1 MKKMEFAFKRFSAMV
16 LALILLSGSLTAA
29 AEETTENVIYEPIA
43 ISESGIIS
51 YAEYR
56 EAIKNSAKANSEIKI
71 KGSDYS
77 SYSGTISSGENNGLL
92 TGSDSEVT
100 WSFNVESAG
109 FYNLDVTYFPT
120 ISKGG
125 AIERTVKIDGNIPFD
140 EARYIEFS
148 RIYTDGEIKTNS
160 KGDQVTPEQIE
171 KPRVLTYSFHDA
183 DSFVS
188 EKLGIYLTQ
197 GTHTI
202 SFVAHKEQLEV
213 LELKFKPEEKV
224 LSYKEYLEKNS
235 NEDISA
241 EVITVEAEKAVEKSS
256 FTIYPTSDKSSAAT
270 YPQHPVKTRLN
281 IISGEKWGK
290 TGQWLTWEID
300 IEKAGFYSIAPRFK
314 QDSYDGGF
322 VSRKLYIDDECPF
335 KEAASLRFNYSG
347 SWNVSPLGKEEP
359 YYFYFDEGK
368 HQIKLE
374 VVLGDLS
381 GIISKIQNALTSLN
395 ADYRRILMITG
406 PAPDIYRD
414 YGYEDLIPEVLED
427 FKAQAK
433 ALQEA
438 IDELNEKSDVK
449 GDFTNS
455 INKLIIIL
463 DQIEEDPEI
472 ISELFA
478 TYKENLASLGTWIQG
493 IMAQPLDVDRIYIVP
508 KGTDIPDDGD
518 NWFKNLWF
526 KIKMFVLSFTQDYQS
541 FATEITEEDYKN
553 DKVISVWMT
562 NGREQS
568 QIMQKLAEQYF
579 TPATGLKIN
588 VQLVA
593 PTALLPSAL
602 AGTGPDV
609 AMNLGSH
616 IPIDFAIRN
625 AAVDLSRMEGF
636 EEVTKRFHSAAMTPF
651 TFNGSVYALPETM
664 TFLMM
669 FYRTDIFEE
678 LSLKAPTTWDEFYE
692 VIWELQQQKL
702 DVGFPINAK
711 TSVVSNMNL
720 YGIELFLYQN
730 GGTIYN
736 DRLDASAMSEDLNVE
751 CFEKMA
757 ELFTLYKFPVDYDF
771 ANRFRS
777 GEMPLGIVE
786 YPMYNQLTIFASEIK
801 GLWKMA
807 PVPGTVMADGTVNN
821 ISPAA
826 SSGIMMLKGAKNY
839 KNSWEFIKWVTSDE
853 TQTRYANEV
862 ESVLG
867 AAAKQATANLS
878 AIGSMSWTDD
888 EYKALK
894 AQMNALQGTPE
905 IPGGYY
911 TARAIDFA
919 FADVYAGG
927 KEPSSALLTQVEMI
941 NQEIARKRKEF
952 GLTNQKG
959 EVQNEQKITRNS

>member
-1 MKKMEFAFKRFSAMV
+1 MKNVKTNFTRLLIVVLV
-16 LALILLSGSLTAA
+16 LALSMVYIPVSADEVKGD
-29 AEETTENVIYEPIA
+29 TEVISVADTPSKDKGY
-43 ISESGIIS
+43 
-51 YAEYR
+51 YEYR
-56 EAIKNSAKANSEIKI
+56 SSVETPSVAEGVINV
-71 KGSDYS
+71 KGLEYASFE
-77 SYSGTISSGENNGLL
+77 GAVETGENGGAL
-92 TGSDSEVT
+92 TGSDSKVT
-100 WSFNVESAG
+100 WSFTAPTTG
-109 FYNLDVTYFPT
+109 FYQLEIKYFPT
-120 ISKGG
+120 VSKGG
-125 AIERTVKIDGNIPFD
+125 AIERTLEIDGSVPFE

-148 RIYTDGEIKTNS
+148 RVYSDGEIKTNS
-160 KGDQVTPEQIE
+160 KGNQVTPEQLE
-171 KPRVLTYSFHDA
+171 KPRVLTYKFHDTN
-183 DSFVS
+183 SFVAEDLS
-188 EKLGIYLTQ
+188 LYLTE
-197 GTHTI
+197 GEHSI
-202 SFVAHKEQLEV
+202 SLVAHKEKLEV
-213 LELKFKPEEKV
+213 IELIFSPEKE
-224 LSYKEYLEKNS
+224 LPTYSEYLKTYSS
-235 NEDISA
+235 NTKAAGNEI
-241 EVITVEAEKAVEKSS
+241 ITVEAEAATEKSS
-256 FTIYPTSDKSSAAT
+256 FTIYPTSDKSSVAT

-281 IISGEKWGK
+281 IISGEKWSK
-290 TGQWLTWEID
+290 VGQWLTWEID
-300 IEKAGFYSIAPRFK
+300 VEESGFYNIAPRFK
-314 QDSYDGGF
+314 QDAYDGGF
-322 VSRKLYIDDECPF
+322 VSRKIYIDGECPF
-335 KEAASLRFNYSG
+335 KEATNLRFDYSG
-347 SWNVSPLGKEEP
+347 SWNVKALGGEEP
-359 YYFYFDEGK
+359 YLFYFEKGK

-381 GIISKIQNALTSLN
+381 EIINKIQSALTSLN

-414 YGYEDLIPEVLED
+414 YGYEELIPDVLKD
-427 FKAQAK
+427 FKAQAEV
-433 ALQEA
+433 LQSA

-463 DQIEEDPEI
+463 EQIEEDPEI

-478 TYKENLASLGTWIQG
+478 TYKDNLASLGTWIQG
-493 IMAQPLDVDRIYIVP
+493 IMAQPLEIDRIYFVP
-508 KGTDIPDDGD
+508 QGNEIPHSGD
-518 NWFKNLWF
+518 NWFKNIWF
-526 KIKMFVLSFTQDYQS
+526 KIKMFVLSFAEDYQS
-541 FATEITEEDYKN
+541 FATEITPEDYEN
-553 DKVISVWMT
+553 GKVVSVWMT

-568 QIMQKLAEQYF
+568 QIMQKLTEQYF

-593 PTALLPSAL
+593 ATALLPSAL

-609 AMNLGSH
+609 AMNLPSST
-616 IPIDFAIRN
+616 PIDFAIRK
-625 AAVDLSRMEGF
+625 AAVDLSKMEGF
-636 EEVTKRFHSAAMTPF
+636 DEVIGRFHPTAVTPF
-651 TFNGSVYALPETM
+651 SFNGSVYALPETM

-730 GGTIYN
+730 GGTLYN
-736 DRLDASAMSEDLNVE
+736 EELTASAMSKDLNVE

-786 YPMYNQLTIFASEIK
+786 YTMYNQLTIFASEIK
-801 GLWKMA
+801 GLWAMA
-807 PVPGTVMADGTVNN
+807 PVPGTVQPDGSINN
-821 ISPAA
+821 TSPAA
-826 SSGIMMLKGAKNY
+826 SSGIMMLEGAENY
-839 KNSWEFIKWVTSDE
+839 ENAWEFIKWVTSDE
-853 TQTRYANEV
+853 TQIRYANEV

-878 AIGSMSWTDD
+878 AIESMSWTDA
-888 EYKALK
+888 EYKAL
-894 AQMNALQGTPE
+894 ASQIESLQGTPE

-911 TARAIDFA
+911 SARAIDFA

-927 KEPSSALLTQVEMI
+927 KEPASALLTQVEMI

-952 GLTNQKG
+952 GLDN
-959 EVQNEQKITRNS
+959 

>member
-1 MKKMEFAFKRFSAMV
+1 MKKVNFAVKRFLAVV
-16 LALILLSGSLTAA
+16 LTLVLVVGTIPVFAETATVASDVEPSIREDSSDLT
-29 AEETTENVIYEPIA
+29 
-43 ISESGIIS
+43 

-56 EAIKNSAKANSEIKI
+56 ESIKDSGKASDKIKI
-71 KGSDYS
+71 NGLGFTAA
-77 SYSGTISSGENNGLL
+77 SGTVGEGENEGVL
-92 TGSDSEVT
+92 TGSDSKVT
-100 WSFNVESAG
+100 WIFEVKTAG
-109 FYNLDVTYFPT
+109 FYNLDVKYFPT
-120 ISKGG
+120 VSKGG
-125 AIERTVKIDGNIPFD
+125 AIERTVMINDKVPFD
-140 EARYIEFS
+140 EARYIVFS
-148 RIYTDGEIKTNS
+148 RVYKDGEVVTNS
-160 KGDQVTPEQIE
+160 KGNHVTPEQLE
-171 KPRVLTYSFHDA
+171 KPRVLNYSFCDA

-188 EKLGIYLTQ
+188 EKLGIYLEA
-197 GTHTI
+197 GTNTI
-202 SFVAHKEQLEV
+202 SLVAHKEKLEV
-213 LELKFKPEEKV
+213 LELSFTPEEK
-224 LSYKEYLEKNS
+224 LPTYSEYLKQFSSENKKT
-235 NEDISA
+235 DGK
-241 EVITVEAEKAVEKSS
+241 VITVEAEKAIEKSS
-256 FTIYPTSDKSSAAT
+256 FTIYPTADKSSAST

-290 TGQWLTWEID
+290 VGQWITWEID
-300 IEKAGFYSIAPRFK
+300 VKKSGFYSIAPRFK
-314 QDSYDGGF
+314 QDSYEGGF
-322 VSRKLYIDDECPF
+322 VSRKLYIDGECPF
-335 KEAASLRFNYSG
+335 EEADSLRFNYSG
-347 SWNVSPLGKEEP
+347 SWNVEALGGKKP
-359 YYFYFDEGK
+359 YYFYFKKGK

-381 GIISKIQNALTSLN
+381 GIIGKIQNSLTSLN

-406 PAPDIYRD
+406 PTPDVYRD
-414 YGYEDLIPEVLED
+414 YGYEELIPEVLED
-427 FKAQAK
+427 FRVQAD
-433 ALQEA
+433 ALQSA
-438 IDELNEKSDVK
+438 IDELNKKSDVK

-463 DQIEEDPEI
+463 DEIEEDPEL

-493 IMAQPLDVDRIYIVP
+493 IMAQPMDVDRIYIVP
-508 KGTDIPDDGD
+508 KGKETPDSGD

-526 KIKMFVLSFTQDYQS
+526 KIKMFFLSFAEDYQS
-541 FATEITEEDYKN
+541 FATEITEEDYEN
-553 DKVISVWMT
+553 GKVISVWMT

-568 QIMQKLAEQYF
+568 QIMQKLTEQYF
-579 TPATGLKIN
+579 TPQNDGLKVN

-593 PTALLPSAL
+593 ATALLPSAL

-609 AMNLGSH
+609 AMNLPSST
-616 IPIDFAIRN
+616 PIDFAIRK
-625 AAVDLSRMEGF
+625 AAVDLSKMEGF
-636 EEVTKRFHSAAMTPF
+636 DEVTKRFHPAAMTPF
-651 TFNGSVYALPETM
+651 KFNGSVYALPETM

-678 LSLKAPTTWDEFYE
+678 LSLEAPKTWDEFYE

-736 DRLDASAMSEDLNVE
+736 KDFSASAMSEDLNVE

-807 PVPGTVMADGTVNN
+807 PVPGTVKEDGTINN
-821 ISPAA
+821 TSPAA
-826 SSGIMMLKGAKNY
+826 SSGIMMLKDAENY
-839 KNSWEFIKWVTSDE
+839 ENAWKFIKWVTSDE

-867 AAAKQATANLS
+867 AAAKQATANLA
-878 AIGSMSWTDD
+878 AIESMSWTDE
-888 EYKALK
+888 EYGALK
-894 AQMNALQGTPE
+894 SQINSLQGTPE
-905 IPGGYY
+905 VPGGYY

-919 FADVYAGG
+919 FANVYAGG
-927 KEPSSALLTQVEMI
+927 KEPSSALLNQVEMI
-941 NQEIARKRKEF
+941 NQEITRKRKEF
-952 GLTNQKG
+952 GLN
-959 EVQNEQKITRNS
+959 

>member
-1 MKKMEFAFKRFSAMV
+1 MTNVKTCFTRLIVAV
-16 LALILLSGSLTAA
+16 LILAMSIVYIPTMAA
-29 AEETTENVIYEPIA
+29 QEESTSEPVSSIVTTDGDIGYR
-43 ISESGIIS
+43 
-51 YAEYR
+51 EYR
-56 EAIKNSAKANSEIKI
+56 ESVKNTSDAKEEITI
-71 KGSDYS
+71 NGLDYTSSKGLVE
-77 SYSGTISSGENNGLL
+77 TGENGGLL
-92 TGSDSEVT
+92 TGSDSKVT
-100 WSFNVESAG
+100 WSFNVSSPG
-109 FYNLDVTYFPT
+109 FYQILVEYFPT
-120 ISKGG
+120 VSKGG
-125 AIERTVKIDGNIPFD
+125 AIERTLEIDGAVPFK

-148 RIYTDGEIKTNS
+148 RVYTDGEIKTNS
-160 KGDQVTPEQIE
+160 KGNQVTPEQLE
-171 KPRVLTYSFHDA
+171 KARVLTYKFHDA
-183 DSFVS
+183 NSFIS
-188 EKLGIYLTQ
+188 EDLSVYFTEGEHTLSLT
-197 GTHTI
+197 
-202 SFVAHKEQLEV
+202 AHKEKLEV
-213 LELKFKPEEKV
+213 IELV
-224 LSYKEYLEKNS
+224 LSPEKTLPSYSEYLKKH
-235 NEDISA
+235 SA
-241 EVITVEAEKAVEKSS
+241 NDKSDNKEIITVEAESIKEKSS

-290 TGQWLTWEID
+290 VGQWITWEID
-300 IEKAGFYSIAPRFK
+300 VKKEGFYSIAPRFK
-314 QDSYDGGF
+314 QDAYDGGF
-322 VSRKLYIDDECPF
+322 VSRKIYIDGECPF
-335 KEAASLRFNYSG
+335 KEAASLRFDYSG
-347 SWNVSPLGKEEP
+347 SWNVKALGGEEP
-359 YYFYFDEGK
+359 YLFYFDKGT

-381 GIISKIQNALTSLN
+381 EIINKIQSALTSLN

-414 YGYEDLIPEVLED
+414 YGYEELIPDVLKD
-427 FKAQAK
+427 FKAQTEVLK
-433 ALQEA
+433 SA
-438 IDELNEKSDVK
+438 IEELNEKSNVK

-463 DQIEEDPEI
+463 EQIEEDPEI

-478 TYKENLASLGTWIQG
+478 TYKDNLASLGTWIQG
-493 IMAQPLDVDRIYIVP
+493 IMSQPLALDRIYFVP
-508 KGTDIPDDGD
+508 QGKELPDSGD
-518 NWFKNLWF
+518 KWFKNIWF
-526 KIKMFVLSFTQDYQS
+526 KIKMFVLSFSEDYQS
-541 FATEITEEDYKN
+541 FATEITPEDYEN
-553 DKVISVWMT
+553 GKVVSVWMT

-568 QIMQKLAEQYF
+568 QILQKLTEQYF
-579 TPATGLKIN
+579 TPSTGLKIN

-593 PTALLPSAL
+593 ATALLPSAL

-609 AMNLGSH
+609 AMNLPSST
-616 IPIDFAIRN
+616 PIDFAIRK

-636 EEVTKRFHSAAMTPF
+636 DEVVKRFHPTAIMPF
-651 TFNGSVYALPETM
+651 SFNDSVYALPETM

-730 GGTIYN
+730 GGTLYN
-736 DRLDASAMSEDLNVE
+736 EKLSASAMSKDLNVE

-801 GLWKMA
+801 GLWAMA
-807 PVPGTVMADGTVNN
+807 PVPGTVQPDGSINN
-821 ISPAA
+821 TSPSA
-826 SSGIMMLKGAKNY
+826 SSGIMILEGAENY
-839 KNSWEFIKWVTSDE
+839 ENAWEFIKWVTSDE
-853 TQTRYANEV
+853 TQTRYATEI

-878 AIGSMSWTDD
+878 AIESMSWTDA

-894 AQMNALQGTPE
+894 SQIGSLQGTPE

-911 TARAIDFA
+911 SARAIDFA

-927 KEPSSALLTQVEMI
+927 KDPASALLTQVEMI
-941 NQEIARKRKEF
+941 NQEISRKRKEF
-952 GLTNQKG
+952 GLDN
-959 EVQNEQKITRNS
+959 